1 MKKKQTVLW
10 KHMFSDVRDWT
21 VEIDIDAEAKRVT
34 LSADFISCGLL
45 IAAYENLVANDPDC
59 KRYRWFLVVAEKTW
73 YRIEYGQMFKGFQDA
88 RGTHVLSADLM
99 PVEPQS

>member
-1 MKKKQTVLW
+1 MKKQQTVLW
-10 KHMFSDVRDWT
+10 KHMFSDVRDC
-21 VEIDIDAEAKRVT
+21 EIGIDINDKAKRVT

-45 IAAYENLVANDPDC
+45 IAAYERLVANEPDC
-59 KRYRWFLVVAEKTW
+59 KKYRWFLVVAEKAW

-99 PVEPQS
+99 PVEPQT